1 MAIKIYWT
9 NFAKKQ
15 LRNIFDYYKT
25 NASPQIAQNIV
36 VGIVEKVNS
45 LEFQTEIGQKEELL
59 LDRKENFRYLV
70 FKKYKIIYWFNKD
83 KNKIS
88 PKPIDSCL
96 KQTEKVYKSTISK
109 ENNLCTICNKII
121 ISDDYLKGD
130 NGKTL
135 ICKKCF
141 KKLF

>member
-59 LDRKENFRYLV
+59 SDRKENFRYLV

-83 KNKIS
+83 KNRIG
-88 PKPIDSCL
+88 
-96 KQTEKVYKSTISK
+96 
-109 ENNLCTICNKII
+109 
-121 ISDDYLKGD
+121 ISDVFDARQNPIKI
-130 NGKTL
+130 KRQ
-135 ICKKCF
+135 K
-141 KKLF
+141 

>member
-45 LEFQTEIGQKEELL
+45 LEFQT
-59 LDRKENFRYLV
+59 
-70 FKKYKIIYWFNKD
+70 
-83 KNKIS
+83 
-88 PKPIDSCL
+88 
-96 KQTEKVYKSTISK
+96 
-109 ENNLCTICNKII
+109 
-121 ISDDYLKGD
+121 
-130 NGKTL
+130 
-135 ICKKCF
+135 
-141 KKLF
+141 

>member
-70 FKKYKIIYWFNKD
+70 FKKYKIIYWSVSEALVIITVLFWG
-83 KNKIS
+83 IFIVG
-88 PKPIDSCL
+88 PIL
-96 KQTEKVYKSTISK
+96 SK
-109 ENNLCTICNKII
+109 
-121 ISDDYLKGD
+121 
-130 NGKTL
+130 
-135 ICKKCF
+135 
-141 KKLF
+141 

>member
-25 NASPQIAQNIV
+25 KASPQIAQNIV

-83 KNKIS
+83 KNRI
-88 PKPIDSCL
+88 
-96 KQTEKVYKSTISK
+96 E
-109 ENNLCTICNKII
+109 
-121 ISDDYLKGD
+121 ISDVFDARQNPIKI
-130 NGKTL
+130 KRQ
-135 ICKKCF
+135 K
-141 KKLF
+141 